1 MIHFIKFSRLANTIE
16 RIKEDALSF
25 TKNYLWV
32 LQFLISSPCIKLSCK
47 INISATFSPTPCPY
61 RKLSRTFLSAD
72 NISIFDVEIISKW
85 ALSSQYY
92 NKKGRFC
99 KAGTT
104 KAFCEKL
111 RENIR
116 RNSNYAEVFTVERFC
131 RNYKLCGL
139 RMEKLAKLLEN
150 AQG

>member
-1 MIHFIKFSRLANTIE
+1 M
-16 RIKEDALSF
+16 
-25 TKNYLWV
+25 
-32 LQFLISSPCIKLSCK
+32 
-47 INISATFSPTPCPY
+47 
-61 RKLSRTFLSAD
+61 SAD